1 LVAEFNEDKAADV
14 RYEEGQDGG
23 NDSENCGEGE
33 GLEEGLGVVEG
44 CVEIVF
50 AEEVAIDKPENL
62 EIHSTAEGK
71 DRVISK
77 FEILRPMLES

>member
-1 LVAEFNEDKAADV
+1 LVAEFNEDKAAYVCD
-14 RYEEGQDGG
+14 EEGEDGG

-50 AEEVAIDKPENL
+50 AKEVAIDKPENL
-62 EIHSTAEGK
+62 EVCTTAQSE
-71 DRVISK
+71 DNVISK
-77 FEILRPMLES
+77 FEILCPVLES

>member
-1 LVAEFNEDKAADV
+1 LVAEFNEDKAAYIRD
-14 RYEEGQDGG
+14 EEGEDGG

-33 GLEEGLGVVEG
+33 GLEEGLGVIEG

-50 AEEVAIDKPENL
+50 AKEVAIDKPENL
-62 EIHSTAEGK
+62 EIRTTAESK
-71 DRVISK
+71 DKVISK

>member
-1 LVAEFNEDKAADV
+1 LVAEFNEDKPAYIRD
-14 RYEEGQDGG
+14 EEGEDGG
-23 NDSENCGEGE
+23 DDSENCGEGE

-50 AEEVAIDKPENL
+50 AEKVAIDKSENL

-77 FEILRPMLES
+77 FEILRPVLES